1 MLILLPVILM
11 LLTALTLSILHLA
24 RPKFEFNWILAAGGA
39 ILAFASVF
47 LWQIHFPGR
56 FTLPSWKIATPLS
69 YVPAWLAD
77 GISWPYALA
86 LAALAAAVIWT
97 SVVRADDE
105 PIPWVG
111 TLILSAFGILA
122 VAAENP
128 LTLLLAWSA
137 IDIFELITMLRSTEG
152 KRQIDGAIIAFAVR
166 LIGTGLLLWADLVST
181 SKGTLLD
188 FRSTSQSAGIYL
200 LIAAGLRLGVLP
212 LHLPYQHENVIR
224 RGFGTSL
231 RLVSAAASLALLAR
245 IPASSMQSPLTPY
258 LLILAAIAALYGG
271 WMWLRSS
278 DEILGR
284 PFWILGFAA
293 LAVAECLLGNPIG
306 SISTGVAMIL
316 CGGFLFLFSAR
327 RRRTLWLPFTGL
339 WALSALPF
347 SLTASS
353 WQTGNISSSLFVI
366 SFLPAQALMMAGFLR
381 HAIRSGEPNLKEQE
395 KWVQVIY
402 PFGLLILIITAILLG
417 FWGWGGAQT
426 VGRWGLAIIIIFL
439 FAGFTFLS
447 QRVLVRLPTANIFS
461 KWTRLFRIDW
471 LYRILAALY
480 NLLQMITNVITAA
493 VEGEGGLL
501 WSFLLLVLILSIL
514 STSSY

>member
-24 RPKFEFNWILAAGGA
+24 RPKFEFNWIFAAGGS

-47 LWQIHFPGR
+47 LWQIHFPGMIK
-56 FTLPSWKIATPLS
+56 FPSWQLALPIS

-77 GISWPYALA
+77 EISWPYALA

-97 SVVRADDE
+97 SVVRAE
-105 PIPWVG
+105 NKPIPWAG
-111 TLILSAFGILA
+111 TLVLTAFGILA

-137 IDIFELITMLRSTEG
+137 IDISELITMLRSTEG
-152 KRQIDGAIIAFAVR
+152 KKQIDGAIIAFTAH
-166 LIGTGLLLWADLVST
+166 LIGTGLLLWANLVST
-181 SKGTLLD
+181 ATGTLLD

-212 LHLPYQHENVIR
+212 LHLPYQQENIIR
-224 RGFGTSL
+224 RGSGTTL

-245 IPASSMQSPLTPY
+245 IPASSMKSSLMPY
-258 LLILAAIAALYGG
+258 LLILAAIAALYAG
-271 WMWLRSS
+271 WMWLRSP

-284 PFWILGFAA
+284 PFWILGFAS
-293 LAVAECLLGNPIG
+293 LAVAESLLGNPIG
-306 SISTGVAMIL
+306 SISTGAAMIL

-327 RRRTLWLPFTGL
+327 RRRTLWFPFAGL

-353 WQTGNISSSLFVI
+353 WLTGSISSSLFVI
-366 SFLPAQALMMAGFLR
+366 PFLPAQALMMAGFLR
-381 HAIRSGEPNLKEQE
+381 HAIRSGETSLKAQE

-402 PFGLLILIITAILLG
+402 PFGLLILIITALLLG

-426 VGRWGLAIIIIFL
+426 VGRWGLAIIVISL
-439 FAGFTFLS
+439 SAGFTFLA
-447 QRVLVRLPTANIFS
+447 QRVLVCLPTTNIFV

-471 LYRILAALY
+471 LYRILSSLY
-480 NLLQMITNVITAA
+480 NFLQIITNVITAA
-493 VEGEGGLL
+493 LEGEGGLL

-514 STSSY
+514 STNSY

>member
-24 RPKFEFNWILAAGGA
+24 RPKFEFNWILAAGGS

-47 LWQIHFPGR
+47 LWQIHLPSVI
-56 FTLPSWKIATPLS
+56 TLPSWQLAIPIS
-69 YVPAWLAD
+69 YVTDWLAD
-77 GISWPYALA
+77 ELSWPYALS

-111 TLILSAFGILA
+111 TLIFSAFGILA

-152 KRQIDGAIIAFAVR
+152 KRQIDGVIIAYAGR
-166 LIGTGLLLWADLVST
+166 LMGTGLLLWASLVST
-181 SKGTLLD
+181 SDGTLSD
-188 FRSTSQSAGIYL
+188 FHSTSQIAGIYL
-200 LIAAGLRLGVLP
+200 LISVGLRLGVLP

-224 RGFGTSL
+224 HGFGTTL
-231 RLVSAAASLALLAR
+231 RLVSAVASLALLAR
-245 IPASSMQSPLTPY
+245 IPTSSMDSPLTPY
-258 LLILAAIAALYGG
+258 LLLLTAIAALYAG
-271 WMWLRSS
+271 WMWLRSP

-284 PFWILGFAA
+284 PFWIMGFAA
-293 LAVAECLLGNPIG
+293 LAVSESLLGNPLG
-306 SISTGVAMIL
+306 SISMGVTMIL
-316 CGGFLFLFSAR
+316 CGGFLFLFSAL
-327 RRRTLWLPFTGL
+327 RRRTLWIPFIGL

-353 WQTGNISSSLFVI
+353 WQTVNISSSLFVI
-366 SFLPAQALMMAGFLR
+366 LLLPAQALMMAGFLR

-395 KWVQVIY
+395 KWAQVIY
-402 PFGLLILIITAILLG
+402 PLGLLILIMTALLLG

-426 VGRWGLAIIIIFL
+426 VGRWGLAIIVL
-439 FAGFTFLS
+439 LLSAGFTFLS
-447 QRVLVRLPTANIFS
+447 QRVLVRLPTANIFG
-461 KWTRLFRIDW
+461 KWTRSFRIDW
-471 LYRILAALY
+471 LFRILALLY

-493 VEGEGGLL
+493 LEGEGGLL
-501 WSFLLLVLILSIL
+501 WSFLILVLILSIL
-514 STSSY
+514 STSS